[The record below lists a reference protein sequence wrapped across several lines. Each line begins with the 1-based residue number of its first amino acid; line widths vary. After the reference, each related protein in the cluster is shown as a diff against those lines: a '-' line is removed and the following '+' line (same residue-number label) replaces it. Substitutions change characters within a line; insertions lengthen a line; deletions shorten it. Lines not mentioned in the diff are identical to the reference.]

1 MMYKK
6 IFDHIEENKPIH
18 IKNFYPDVKYK
29 KSINEIIKLSK
40 LSNNTNKFL
49 KGSKYIKLKSNQF
62 INDILRELNKNKN
75 IKATDEYRIWQ
86 HKKNN
91 ITPWHYDGNG
101 IDVINICFTG
111 KKKFLL
117 AEPNSQITFSFTNLT
132 ILETNN
138 KLHEFILEPGDLLLI
153 PRFWFHKVISLEN
166 DTTTMNFCI
175 TNKYRNNNVP
185 KNLKMLYNLH
195 NLFKTRMSENEL
207 ICSFPDIS
215 ISFEDFI
222 YYFLKE
228 NIILFILFLTLRLVL
243 RKFFNTTS
251 KLKNNLN
258 KYFLF
263 SLFVEYNYQKNSVGI
278 SRLLTIVS
286 FFNNLLIDN
295 LI

>member
-1 MMYKK
+1 MYKK

-18 IKNFYPDVKYK
+18 IKNFYSDTKYK
-29 KSINEIIKLSK
+29 KSINNIIKLSK

-49 KGSKYIKLKSNQF
+49 KGSKYIKPKSNQF
-62 INDILRELNKNKN
+62 INDILKEFNKNKN
-75 IKATDEYRIWQ
+75 IKAIDEYRIWL

-111 KKKFLL
+111 KKEFLL
-117 AEPNSQITFSFTNLT
+117 AEPNSQITFSFTNIT

-138 KLHEFILEPGDLLLI
+138 NLHKFILEPGDLLLI

-166 DTTTMNFCI
+166 DTTTMNLCI
-175 TNKYRNNNVP
+175 TNKYKYNNIP

-195 NLFKTRMSENEL
+195 NLFKTRMSQNEL
-207 ICSFPDIS
+207 ICTFPDIS

-228 NIILFILFLTLRLVL
+228 NIILFILFLTLRLIL
-243 RKFFNTTS
+243 KKFFNITP

-295 LI
+295 LIK